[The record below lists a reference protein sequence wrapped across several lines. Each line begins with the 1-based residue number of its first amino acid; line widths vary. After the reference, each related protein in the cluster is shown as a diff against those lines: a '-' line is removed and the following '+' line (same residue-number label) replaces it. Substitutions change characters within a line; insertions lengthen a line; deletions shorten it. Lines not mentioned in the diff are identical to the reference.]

1 MEQKSLH
8 VGFLTNEYIIPTK
21 NISGGLASYIKKVS
35 RSLHDR
41 GHQVSVFCLSDRDHH
56 WSDEGVNIY
65 EVKSKFT
72 GFPRVISQLFSPK
85 TDFREIITNSSRLA
99 KRVIKVNSKEPLHIV
114 QSTSYK
120 SVGIMLCNNSSIHL
134 VTRISNFSPAYRNTG
149 KVGDN
154 VNTIST
160 ALTDWCEIYQ
170 LENSDQSFSPSKL
183 MADYFSLFSQAK
195 PLIIR
200 TPFEPVDVN
209 LDNAFFKRNLQ
220 QTKYLLYFGTLNR
233 MKGLEVISKS
243 LEGLVAE
250 YPDLH
255 FVFIGRTHKDE
266 NNRSYAD
273 KILQSS
279 ERIKNNLHYIPAL
292 SKEELF
298 PIVQHAY
305 GILIPS
311 LVDNYPNTCLESMQ
325 FGKIVIGTY
334 GSSLEEII
342 YDGETGFLVQKNE
355 VIALQTGIRK
365 LLNLSSDQKEEME
378 RNIIKRFDLMLSE
391 DRIQQLVDFY
401 FQTIE
406 DYKHSTTETQLTWE
420 RLFFLNKYYGL
431 RVGYLSQIFRNLSKI
446 VVHFQNWWGI
456 RSSREKP

>member
-8 VGFLTNEYIIPTK
+8 VGFLTSEYIIPTK

-35 RSLHDR
+35 QSLHDR
-41 GHQVSVFCLSDRDHH
+41 GHRVSVFCLSDRDHH

-85 TDFREIITNSSRLA
+85 TDFREIITNSSRIA
-99 KRVIKVNSKEPLHIV
+99 KRVIKVNSLEPLHIL

-120 SVGIMLCNNSSIHL
+120 SVGIMLCNNSRIPL
-134 VTRISNFSPAYRNTG
+134 VTRISNFTPVYRNAG

-154 VNTIST
+154 VNTFST

-170 LENSDQSFSPSKL
+170 LENSDHSFSPSKL
-183 MADYFSLFSQAK
+183 MAGYFSLFSQAK

-200 TPFEPVDVN
+200 TPFEPADVI
-209 LDNAFFKRNLQ
+209 LDNTFLNRNFQ
-220 QTKYLLYFGTLNR
+220 RMKYLLYFGTLNR
-233 MKGLEVISKS
+233 MKGLEVISRS
-243 LEGLVAE
+243 IEGLIDE

-273 KILQSS
+273 QILQFN
-279 ERIKNNLHYIPAL
+279 ERIKKNLHYIPAL

-298 PIVQHAY
+298 PVVQHAC
-305 GILIPS
+305 GVLIPS

-334 GSSLEEII
+334 GSSLEEMID
-342 YDGETGFLVQKNE
+342 DGETGFLVRMND
-355 VIALQTGIRK
+355 IMDLQSGIRR
-365 LLNLSSDQKEEME
+365 LLNLSKDQKEEME
-378 RNIIKRFDLMLSE
+378 RNIGKKFDLMLSE

-401 FQTIE
+401 FKTIK
-406 DYKHSTTETQLTWE
+406 DFKRSTAETQLTWE
-420 RLFFLNKYYGL
+420 RLYFLNKYHEL
-431 RVGYLSQIFRNLSKI
+431 RVGYFSQLFKNLSKI
-446 VVHFQNWWGI
+446 VVHFQKWWKL